1 MPLSLKGFLEMLVL
15 KPVLK
20 CNEPCSVYEAK
31 IGFAFTNTAIIE
43 LTAYM
48 YTYSYEYMYAS
59 PALASFFM

>member
-1 MPLSLKGFLEMLVL
+1 MLVL